1 MTLTKDEHMLSLLY
15 GDGTREGLVRALE
28 EMKAALEPDE
38 EELFSM
44 TETLLGKL
52 KSMTDARFQE
62 LTGDM

>member
-38 EELFSM
+38 EELLSM